1 MAFSILGLLAV
12 VLEFFRGW
20 LWFIGLFLLL
30 DFALTFYF
38 LKRSAGCKTCW
49 VLPAYVTVGFGVF
62 IFVLAMITLPT
73 ITKSSWAALSGI
85 DYLAL
90 IGASIGFGTLFA
102 ILAFPFMLNLLG
114 IRSRP
119 RPTSQATR
127 TETPPQPQT
136 SPQPQPAMAE
146 KIAD

>member
-1 MAFSILGLLAV
+1 MAFSIMGLLAV

-38 LKRSAGCKTCW
+38 LKRSTGCRTCW
-49 VLPAYVTVGFGVF
+49 VLPAYVTIGFGVF
-62 IFVLAMITLPT
+62 IFILSMITLPT

-90 IGASIGFGTLFA
+90 IGASIGFGALFA
-102 ILAFPFMLNLLG
+102 ILAFPFILNLLG

-119 RPTSQATR
+119 RPDNTGQATR
-127 TETPPQPQT
+127 TETPTPPKA
-136 SPQPQPAMAE
+136 PPQPAMTE
-146 KIAD
+146 KVAD